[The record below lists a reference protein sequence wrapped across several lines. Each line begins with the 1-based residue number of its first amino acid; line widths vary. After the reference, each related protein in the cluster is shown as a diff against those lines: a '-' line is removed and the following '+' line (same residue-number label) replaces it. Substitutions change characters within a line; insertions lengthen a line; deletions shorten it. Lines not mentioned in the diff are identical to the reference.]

1 MRHRSQMLPVW
12 FFIGVLLVLY
22 GIIIVWTG
30 LAEWTHPPATVLSRY
45 HPPFWGGLVLL
56 VLGGF
61 YAIRFR
67 PGAN

>member
-45 HPPFWGGLVLL
+45 HPTFWGGLVLL